1 MRRRGT
7 PTISAVVDLS
17 QPGGEYDG
25 PCLQERGRA
34 MLPVLQAAVRRAAE
48 LGIPIAAG
56 ADTSYSENA
65 VTSVATEVQY
75 LHEAGLSPL
84 DALRA
89 ATTTAARL
97 MRFPASAGRIARG
110 YDADVLVVDASPLAN
125 PATLQAPKLVIHAG
139 AIARNDL
146 QR

>member
-17 QPGGEYDG
+17 QPGGEYDE

-34 MLPVLQAAVRRAAE
+34 MLPVLQAAVRRAAQ

-56 ADTSYSENA
+56 ADTSYSENS

-75 LHEAGLSPL
+75 LHDAGLHQHLVVVIAVPL
-84 DALRA
+84 DAIGIAGA
-89 ATTTAARL
+89 AVGGVEL
-97 MRFPASAGRIARG
+97 AGEG
-110 YDADVLVVDASPLAN
+110 VGDDASPLLCWN
-125 PATLQAPKLVIHAG
+125 GVLWTS
-139 AIARNDL
+139 AR
-146 QR
+146 